1 MYILAGS
8 ILVCPNLAKIYKNY
22 AEELLQYFVLQG
34 RKLYGPEF
42 LVYNVHCL
50 LHLTESLQEFD
61 ALDQCS
67 AFDFENYL
75 HNIKRLVRSGR
86 NPLAQIVKRLD
97 EAENAESQKF
107 PKSSSHVVSCKF
119 PNNAFLLDNNVC
131 CEVVSLVSSN
141 NESSLYLC
149 KLYKK
154 WKPFFDTP
162 CDSSLLG
169 VYVFDTTHTEMVYK
183 SEGELC
189 RKAIL
194 LKEQPSKSEAILM
207 AILHDF

>member
-1 MYILAGS
+1 M
-8 ILVCPNLAKIYKNY
+8 
-22 AEELLQYFVLQG
+22 
-34 RKLYGPEF
+34 
-42 LVYNVHCL
+42 
-50 LHLTESLQEFD
+50 
-61 ALDQCS
+61 
-67 AFDFENYL
+67 
-75 HNIKRLVRSGR
+75 
-86 NPLAQIVKRLD
+86 AQIVKRLD

-149 KLYKK
+149 RLYKK

-169 VYVFDTTHTEMVYK
+169 VYVVDTRHTEMVYK